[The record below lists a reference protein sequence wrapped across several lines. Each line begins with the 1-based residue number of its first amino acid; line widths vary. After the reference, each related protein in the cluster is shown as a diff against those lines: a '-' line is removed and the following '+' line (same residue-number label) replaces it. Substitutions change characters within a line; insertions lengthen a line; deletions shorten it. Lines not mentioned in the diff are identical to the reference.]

1 MLNRFINKLQ
11 NSIILSSKQII
22 KDKSRKHNFTS
33 LLISILNRKHVNA
46 KYIKS
51 NQEKTLN
58 YK

>member
-33 LLISILNRKHVNA
+33 LLISILKRKHINA
-46 KYIKS
+46 KYI
-51 NQEKTLN
+51 
-58 YK
+58 